1 MPLHTCTPSDS
12 SFWTDV
18 AEALVTPTGTS
29 AFLLEDVNRY
39 CDVTEAECFDG
50 KLVLQASAVEMI
62 EPKQMDEHT
71 AERILGHLLCW
82 DPRDVRV
89 DHQERQK
96 RDLSAGK
103 AVRALAAAE
112 ARANTTVG
120 THCLDALVLNSRL
133 TVADHRARAA
143 PFERVVLL

>member
-1 MPLHTCTPSDS
+1 M
-12 SFWTDV
+12 
-18 AEALVTPTGTS
+18 
-29 AFLLEDVNRY
+29 
-39 CDVTEAECFDG
+39 TESECFDG

-82 DPRDVRV
+82 ESGRPRDVRV

-103 AVRALAAAE
+103 GVRALAAAE
-112 ARANTTVG
+112 ARVNAPVG
-120 THCLDALVLNSRL
+120 THCLDELVLSSRL
-133 TVADHRARAA
+133 IVAYHRARAA
-143 PFERVVLL
+143 PFERVVLLYYSYQRYPLFAKRTEDNPGASRPVFGFSV